1 MSAAPHVAIAGAG
14 LAGALLACYLG
25 RRGYRV
31 DLYERRPDPRA
42 AGFVG
47 GRSINLALS
56 ARGLDA
62 LERVGLAEKV
72 LADAIPMRGRM
83 MHSVR
88 GRLTFQPY
96 SKNTDEAINSVSRGN
111 LNVTLLEA
119 ADEYESVT
127 LHFDHQAVDADLDAG
142 TCALVGPGGERVA
155 VTADLIVGC
164 DGAFSAIRA
173 RMQKTERFS
182 YSQSYLAHGYKELTI
197 PPAKDGSFAMEP
209 NALHIWPRGGSM
221 MIALPNADRT
231 FTCTCFWPFEGPNG
245 FDVVG
250 TDAEIVHRFDRDF
263 RDAVPLMPTLVEDY
277 RKNPVGSLVTIRC
290 DPWHHDDRFLLLGDA
305 AHAVVPFYGQGANAA
320 FEDCVA
326 LDALIERHGPDWATV
341 LPRLSTGRKAD
352 ADAIADMAIANFI
365 EMRDKVGSRSFLLR
379 KKTEKLL
386 HRWLSRWY
394 TPLYNL
400 VSFSTIPYAAARR
413 RARRQ
418 DRVLVAA
425 GLGALAVIVVAVAA
439 LVHWL
444 RR

>member
-1 MSAAPHVAIAGAG
+1 MTHVVIAGAG
-14 LAGALLACYLG
+14 LAGALLACFLG

-42 AGFVG
+42 AGFIG

-62 LERVGLAEKV
+62 LARVGLAEKV

-83 MHSVR
+83 MHSPR
-88 GRLTFQPY
+88 GRLAFQPY
-96 SKNTDEAINSVSRGN
+96 SKNPNEAINSVSRGN

-119 ADEYESVT
+119 ADAFESVN
-127 LHFDHQAVDADLDAG
+127 LSFDTRAVDVDLDEG
-142 TCALVGPGGERVA
+142 TCTLAGPDGAERT
-155 VTADLIVGC
+155 VTGDLIVGC
-164 DGAFSAIRA
+164 DGAFSAIRN

-197 PPAKDGSFAMEP
+197 PPTDDDGFAMEP
-209 NALHIWPRGGSM
+209 NALHIWPRGGYM

-231 FTCTCFWPFEGPNG
+231 FTCTCFWPFEGPYG
-245 FDVVG
+245 FESVT
-250 TDAEIVHRFDRDF
+250 TDAEIVHHFDRHF
-263 RDAVPLMPTLVEDY
+263 GDAVPLMPTLVEDY

-290 DPWHHDDRFLLLGDA
+290 DPWHHGERFLLLGDA

-326 LDALIERHGPDWATV
+326 LDALVEEHGADWATI
-341 LPRLSTGRKAD
+341 LPKLSAMRAEN
-352 ADAIADMAIANFI
+352 ANAIADMALDNFI
-365 EMRDKVGSRSFLLR
+365 EMRDKVGSRAFLLR

-386 HRWLSRWY
+386 HRWLPQWY

-400 VSFSTIPYAAARR
+400 VSFSTIPYAEARR

-418 DRVLVAA
+418 DRVIASAAA
-425 GLGALAVIVVAVAA
+425 GALVLVVAIVAA
-439 LVHWL
+439 LLNWL
-444 RR
+444 L